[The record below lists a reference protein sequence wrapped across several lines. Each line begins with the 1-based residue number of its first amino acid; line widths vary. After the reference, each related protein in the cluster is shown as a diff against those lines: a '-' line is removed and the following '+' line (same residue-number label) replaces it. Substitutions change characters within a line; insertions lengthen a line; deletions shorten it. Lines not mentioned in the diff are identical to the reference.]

1 MVYRDDNCGIDPQ
14 MYCDSKLRDFFNSY
28 QSMQDSFGGI
38 RARLL
43 RRGAELVRRWQKSP
57 PIPDMDSGL
66 NLWSEKNLDLIAGS
80 DVSSGDIFLYLG
92 EGLLR
97 SSGNKAFW
105 FFLPWLQEDNHIKI
119 NRMIYT
125 PLIDNVENMG
135 VWVDSLT
142 IPDLRHQY
150 AQLLAGIVP
159 EGWI

>member
-80 DVSSGDIFLYLG
+80 DVSSGDIFSTLVKVCCVRVEIRLSGFFCLG
-92 EGLLR
+92 CR
-97 SSGNKAFW
+97 
-105 FFLPWLQEDNHIKI
+105 KI
-119 NRMIYT
+119 ITSR
-125 PLIDNVENMG
+125 
-135 VWVDSLT
+135 
-142 IPDLRHQY
+142 
-150 AQLLAGIVP
+150 
-159 EGWI
+159 